1 MKKFRIKCME
11 GFDKLLVECLA
22 NLGGI
27 PRKNSDRIYYRS
39 FGRFSERIAREIFER
54 IQGFFSKKNLS
65 RNFCRNLSEIF
76 FLKPLVFQNKL
87 VEKFLEP
94 FMQDFQNNPLINVGE
109 ITRGIPP
116 ENLRKSHRTLFG
128 NVQ

>member
-1 MKKFRIKCME
+1 ME

-94 FMQDFQNNPLINVGE
+94 FMQDF
-109 ITRGIPP
+109 
-116 ENLRKSHRTLFG
+116 
-128 NVQ
+128 